1 MHMQRL
7 TTISFS
13 QLQSYVSFRKFCM
26 DVQHLPTDLYVL
38 FSDVLQ
44 GARNTNDIFPY
55 FLAHARKVFPHLECI
70 DDLRCE
76 WKRQKQVLMQ
86 MRKIELMAIMEVTL
100 V

>member
-1 MHMQRL
+1 MQCL
-7 TTISFS
+7 TTISIS
-13 QLQSYVSFRKFCM
+13 HLQSYVSFRKFCM

-76 WKRQKQVLMQ
+76 WKRWKQLLMQ
-86 MRKIELMAIMEVTL
+86 KRKIELNSTMEVNL

>member
-1 MHMQRL
+1 M
-7 TTISFS
+7 
-13 QLQSYVSFRKFCM
+13 SFRKFCM

-70 DDLRCE
+70 DDLR
-76 WKRQKQVLMQ
+76 
-86 MRKIELMAIMEVTL
+86 
-100 V
+100 